1 MFRDVPMFEN
11 LLAERMRGLKHLLI
25 VGVGN
30 ELGCD
35 DAAGIHLSRRIR
47 REFPRSKRMSSIE
60 AGTTPENFTSIIRGL
75 RPSHVLIV
83 DAAKMGMAPGS
94 LRILQKNE
102 IMGFDFSTHSL
113 PLSILIDYLEK
124 SSRAVVIV
132 VGIEPLNVGFG
143 KKLSK
148 PVLGSITDLVRILKQ
163 IIMLAS

>member
-1 MFRDVPMFEN
+1 MFRGIPMFEN
-11 LLAERMRGLKHLLI
+11 LLAERLRGLKHLLI

-35 DAAGIHLSRRIR
+35 DAAGVQLARTVK
-47 REFPRSKRMSSIE
+47 REFSRSKRMSAVE
-60 AGTTPENFTSIIRGL
+60 AGTTPENFTSIIRRF

-83 DAAKMGMAPGS
+83 DAAKMGMPPGS
-94 LRILQKNE
+94 LRILERNE
-102 IMGFDFSTHSL
+102 ITGFDFSTHSL

-124 SSRAVVIV
+124 SSRATVIV

-148 PVLGSITDLVRILKQ
+148 PVLGSIADLVKILKQ
-163 IIMLAS
+163 VMVVTS